1 MEQQKKTTN
10 DNKLEKIEQ
19 QLERDIHRLTELYD
33 EISTI
38 VKRIHLLGMEQGS
51 MHTYLAITEKETDK

>member
-1 MEQQKKTTN
+1 MAQQKKTTN

-19 QLERDIHRLTELYD
+19 QLERDIRRMTELYD

-51 MHTYLAITEKETDK
+51 IQTYLAITEKETDK